1 MENQFELKTTTG
13 QILMVLKVLAWVAF
27 IGYAIEAGAI
37 ILSFLVSLANSEAAR
52 NLYKGLDLYDL
63 SQLDFLQYAG
73 SVSFLVALAI
83 MKSSVWYLV
92 IKTLTRINLENP
104 FKMKVARLL
113 EQISYSLLGIWIV
126 GMISSGY
133 AAWLEK
139 TTGQAFG
146 TEVSGEFIF
155 VAGVVFVIS
164 QVFKRGVEI
173 QTENELT
180 V

>member
-1 MENQFELKTTTG
+1 MENQFEMKTTTG

-37 ILSFLVSLANSEAAR
+37 IISFLVSLANSEAAR
-52 NLYKGLDLYDL
+52 NLYKGMDLYNL
-63 SQLDFLQYAG
+63 SQLNFLQYTG

-83 MKSSVWYLV
+83 MKSSVWCMV
-92 IKTLTRINLENP
+92 IKTLTKINLENP
-104 FKMKVARLL
+104 FKMKVAKLL

-126 GMISSGY
+126 GMVSSAY

-146 TEVSGEFIF
+146 TDVSGEFIF
-155 VAGVVFVIS
+155 VAGLVFVIS

-173 QTENELT
+173 QAENELT